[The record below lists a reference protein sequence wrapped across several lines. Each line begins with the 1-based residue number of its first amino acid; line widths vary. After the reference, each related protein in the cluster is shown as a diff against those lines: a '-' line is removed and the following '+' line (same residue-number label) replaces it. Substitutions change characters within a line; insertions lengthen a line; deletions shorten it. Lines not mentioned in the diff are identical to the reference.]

1 MINWNY
7 LYKIDYKDRTLCT
20 TNLLYAPKINAERS
34 MLCMDWSDTGYH
46 KKQIESELKQFFFK
60 RELNH
65 LSKFTK
71 YDWCPVVYNISD
83 LEIFLEYQ
91 TETLNNIVMDT
102 SRNLDKECPT
112 WKEQINNI
120 VKDITNEGFYKMT
133 LYPHCFFIQDGVVKT
148 FDFYGCVSFDEQ
160 MFPID
165 KIKGIIGKDSVE
177 RFKEATVGNNID
189 FKMFFDRL
197 KTYHLNSYWPS
208 NPFLP

>member
-1 MINWNY
+1 
-7 LYKIDYKDRTLCT
+7 
-20 TNLLYAPKINAERS
+20 
-34 MLCMDWSDTGYH
+34 MDWSDTGYH